1 MSDLVSIVSIACP
14 HMYIY
19 IYTYLPTYLPT
30 CLHAY
35 INAYIYIYIYIDM
48 KQAYE
53 GTYVHKG
60 KFGGMIMFTISH
72 SCTA

>member
-1 MSDLVSIVSIACP
+1 
-14 HMYIY
+14 
-19 IYTYLPTYLPT
+19 
-30 CLHAY
+30 
-35 INAYIYIYIYIDM
+35 M

-72 SCTA
+72 SYSA